1 MATKE
6 LLMEPTL
13 ARGPGD
19 LHGLRLDLLRRA
31 VDIYLGLAYSTGA
44 IPEAVRRRLAWREGC
59 AADELLNGPPFE
71 RAGKAPGQQSPIFA
85 LRLGNHRYPHMK
97 LQIQPWPNVAGFMLS
112 VNTHDQVAGVNL
124 SDVDAQA
131 FRDLQAE
138 NQRLKE
144 AIERDWDKAGLP
156 TFTRYLR
163 DYIES
168 CRDDGAAAGREDRPK
183 NGVDVSRQEP
193 HTS

>member
-1 MATKE
+1 MMATRE
-6 LLMEPTL
+6 LLMESSL
-13 ARGPGD
+13 AGGPGD

-31 VDIYLGLAYSTGA
+31 AEIYLEVAYPAGM
-44 IPEAVRRRLAWREGC
+44 IPEAIQRRLNWRAEC

-71 RAGKAPGQQSPIFA
+71 RSGKGPGRQTAIYA

-97 LQIQPWPNVAGFMLS
+97 LQIQPWPTEAGFMLS
-112 VNTHDQVAGVNL
+112 VNTHDQVTGVTFNEA
-124 SDVDAQA
+124 DAQA

-144 AIERDWDKAGLP
+144 AIEREWDEAGLP
-156 TFTRYLR
+156 TFNRYLR

-168 CRDDGAAAGREDRPK
+168 RKDDRSASGGEDQPRNDPDTH
-183 NGVDVSRQEP
+183 G
-193 HTS
+193 